1 MTGTITIILLIAILR
16 DAEHEVERNE
26 KRQLGL
32 RGVLVTVRTVGT
44 NCGLWVEVTLAVLP
58 LPPLTFL
65 YALATVSFPHL
76 ELRQTVPTRY
86 GGVGKVGPPEPRA
99 HWTALEQPVFS
110 GFVHWSVRMAT

>member
-16 DAEHEVERNE
+16 DADHEVERNE

-32 RGVLVTVRTVGT
+32 RGVLVTVRTGT
-44 NCGLWVEVTLAVLP
+44 TCGLWVGVTLAVLP

-65 YALATVSFPHL
+65 YVLATVSFPRWD
-76 ELRQTVPTRY
+76 LRQTVPTRY

-99 HWTALEQPVFS
+99 HWTALEQPDFS
-110 GFVHWSVRMAT
+110 GFVHWSLRMAT